1 MLIKLAFK
9 PSTSKALD
17 KEGNPGTEMVPF
29 PMTFFL
35 EPSPKVTFPP
45 SSITRVSKK
54 LLFPVMCLEHPLS
67 RYQRLEEFAF
77 KAICAT
83 WQTFSFFLIHLR
95 TTFYF
100 LIVFGTWA
108 LDVLGSCKLI
118 ISFPGTCIL
127 ALVFLFSI
135 MLLVLHI
142 FIYRKQFGRM

>member
-9 PSTSKALD
+9 PSTNKALD

-29 PMTFFL
+29 PTTFL
-35 EPSPKVTFPP
+35 LDPSPKVTFPP

-67 RYQRLEEFAF
+67 KYQKLEEFAF

-83 WQTFSFFLIHLR
+83 WQTFSFFLIHLA
-95 TTFYF
+95 TILAF
-100 LIVFGTWA
+100 LVVFGTCA
-108 LDVLGSCKLI
+108 LLFLGSCKS
-118 ISFPGTCIL
+118 ISLFLGTCIM
-127 ALVFLFSI
+127 ALFFFFSI

-142 FIYRKQFGRM
+142 